1 MIESSSNMC
10 TVYDGW
16 MGAARNSASIKHTNE
31 LNISEDLVVPDE
43 MRGVACPNW
52 KAVLPY

>member
-1 MIESSSNMC
+1 MC